1 MASGKAAICMLPE
14 PNVTSVLRENKEI
27 RRALNLTTEWDK
39 ATEKSGEKRHACAGV
54 HHRQ

>member
-39 ATEKSGEKRHACAGV
+39 ATENPVKKHACAGV